1 MTKQKYFISILKIS
15 LSKAMKN
22 HLTRAEHVIL
32 FLKRR
37 KEPYLLVLQKC
48 LFFKISFL
56 LYIKLTDTGL
66 VVPAPLGAITEA
78 HEKEQVTDFK
88 KEILQ
93 EVIPFVMEE
102 GNGDEHSC
110 PFFTQNQKEQNC
122 SWFFIKTLLFPPHPH
137 CAYSS

>member
-1 MTKQKYFISILKIS
+1 
-15 LSKAMKN
+15 MKS

-37 KEPYLLVLQKC
+37 KELYLLVLQKC

-93 EVIPFVMEE
+93 EVIPFVMEM
-102 GNGDEHSC
+102 NTVV
-110 PFFTQNQKEQNC
+110 PFLL
-122 SWFFIKTLLFPPHPH
+122 KTKKNKTAPGF
-137 CAYSS
+137 S